1 MQTENIK
8 SFYQQSKVV
17 EHYASA
23 TINIGLWHA
32 EEKIFT
38 HVFCK
43 NDTILDLG
51 CGTGRITM
59 GLYEL
64 GYQNLL
70 GVDYAREMIIR
81 AREITKILNYNI
93 SFQIGDATRLNF
105 AEYDYDGVIFGF
117 NGLMQIPGR
126 NNRRKALSEVYRIIK
141 PNGIFVF
148 STHDRELK
156 KGSKFW
162 KKEKI
167 RWNNGKQ
174 KPCLLE
180 YGDRYEMTPLGN
192 SFIHVPTR
200 MEIIDDLKSSGF
212 IIEADVLRKNIAN
225 ESNQVRDFSDEC
237 RFWVARKDNK
247 T

>member
-1 MQTENIK
+1 MHEYK
-8 SFYQQSKVV
+8 SPCPGGY
-17 EHYASA
+17 HAS
-23 TINIGLWHA
+23 
-32 EEKIFT
+32 
-38 HVFCK
+38 VF
-43 NDTILDLG
+43 DFLG
-51 CGTGRITM
+51 ARKP
-59 GLYEL
+59 LSAANNL
-64 GYQNLL
+64 GY
-70 GVDYAREMIIR
+70 A
-81 AREITKILNYNI
+81 
-93 SFQIGDATRLNF
+93 
-105 AEYDYDGVIFGF
+105 
-117 NGLMQIPGR
+117 
-126 NNRRKALSEVYRIIK
+126 
-141 PNGIFVF
+141 
-148 STHDRELK
+148 
-156 KGSKFW
+156 FW
-162 KKEKI
+162 QKEKI